1 MNRVNPH
8 LSHYVNV
15 CRGKDRPGLP
25 VFATNEEFR
34 KGKPMKETILLFA
47 VMMFFALT
55 GCGEQPAPDAAT
67 ETGTE
72 TGVAVD
78 TETVTQSGQ
87 LSDTIVLPDG
97 WAMND
102 AISPAEVEAIMG
114 TTGFGSFPE
123 GASNAASGKPVGS
136 FNIGS
141 IPYSKVRFEVDVAG
155 GRSGYDTAVSFLTSP
170 ADVPGDLWDAA
181 SIGDV
186 PAADRMQVRFVGLR
200 GNVCFN
206 ISWEPA
212 VFPGLDKTETSV
224 KLAELLITNL
234 YTQ

>member
-1 MNRVNPH
+1 
-8 LSHYVNV
+8 
-15 CRGKDRPGLP
+15 
-25 VFATNEEFR
+25 
-34 KGKPMKETILLFA
+34 MKEMILLFA
-47 VMMFFALT
+47 VMMLFALS
-55 GCGEQPAPDAAT
+55 GCGEQPAPEGTTVTTTT
-67 ETGTE
+67 ETTTTE
-72 TGVAVD
+72 TT
-78 TETVTQSGQ
+78 TETINGQ
-87 LSDTIVLPDG
+87 LGDAIVLPDG

-114 TTGFGSFPE
+114 TAGFGSFPE

-200 GNVCFN
+200 GNVCFH

-224 KLAELLITNL
+224 KLAELLINNL